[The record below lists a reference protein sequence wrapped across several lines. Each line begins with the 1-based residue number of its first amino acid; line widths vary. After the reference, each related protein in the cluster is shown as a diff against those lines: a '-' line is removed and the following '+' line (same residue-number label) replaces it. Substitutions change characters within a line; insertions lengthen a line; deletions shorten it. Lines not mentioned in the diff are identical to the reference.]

1 MATPVKRSQAPRRQ
15 TSEIPKL
22 SENLDPNLPST
33 PCRRSTKSPATNSAR
48 PKKSASKTPVRIP
61 SSSPSPARDNSS
73 VAPKRSSV
81 TPLKSLDPEKCHRE
95 VARLKENTSKSEPAA
110 VEDTEVTDSRA
121 RAMKQL
127 LLEEAMSGLPESG
140 AGRVTHMVNAFERLL
155 SISKEPKGEDGGE
168 AKRKVMNWAL
178 PGLQQPPKAKVSQ
191 NSCSPVL
198 CSTDFPAVEGSEA
211 DSAEHSS
218 VSKKDKRS
226 SNGINGSD
234 EGRRNRRNS
243 TGFSG
248 RRRIKKFKVKSLQPF
263 KLRTEQRGRFKE
275 EQFIKKVKEMLLEE
289 ERKRTP
295 IAKGLPWTTDEP
307 EVLIKP
313 PIKEPTE
320 PIELILHSD
329 VRAVERADFDL
340 HVAERMSFVE
350 QIKLE
355 RERQKKLEEEE
366 EIRRLRKELVPKA
379 QPMPYFDRPF
389 IPRKSAKPQTLPKE
403 PRLLLHV
410 HHPKEP

>member
-218 VSKKDKRS
+218 VNKKDKRS
-226 SNGINGSD
+226 AIAY
-234 EGRRNRRNS
+234 
-243 TGFSG
+243 
-248 RRRIKKFKVKSLQPF
+248 KFD
-263 KLRTEQRGRFKE
+263 QRGRFKE

-355 RERQKKLEEEE
+355 RERQQKLEEEE

-389 IPRKSAKPQTLPKE
+389 IPRK
-403 PRLLLHV
+403 
-410 HHPKEP
+410 

>member
-1 MATPVKRSQAPRRQ
+1 MATPAKRSQAPRRQ

-22 SENLDPNLPST
+22 SENLDPNLLST
-33 PCRRSTKSPATNSAR
+33 PCRRSTKSPATNSVR
-48 PKKSASKTPVRIP
+48 PKKSASQTPVRIP
-61 SSSPSPARDNSS
+61 SSSPSPAKDNSL

-81 TPLKSLDPEKCHRE
+81 TPLKSLDPEKCHQE
-95 VARLKENTSKSEPAA
+95 VARLKENTSKSEPLA
-110 VEDTEVTDSRA
+110 VEDMEVTDSRA

-140 AGRVTHMVNAFERLL
+140 AGRVTYLVNAFERLL

-168 AKRKVMNWAL
+168 VKRKVMNWAL
-178 PGLQQPPKAKVSQ
+178 PGLHQPPKAKVSE

-198 CSTDFPAVEGSEA
+198 CSTDFPHIEDSEG

-218 VSKKDKRS
+218 VNKKDKRL

-248 RRRIKKFKVKSLQPF
+248 RSRIKKFKVKSLQPF

-275 EQFIKKVKEMLLEE
+275 EQFIKKVNEMLLEE

-307 EVLIKP
+307 EILIKP
-313 PIKEPTE
+313 PIKERTE

-329 VRAVERADFDL
+329 VRAAERSEFDL

-350 QIKLE
+350 QIKLD
-355 RERQKKLEEEE
+355 RERQQKLEEEE

-389 IPRKSAKPQTLPKE
+389 IPRKSAKPQTVPKE
-403 PRLLLHV
+403 PRFHI
-410 HHPKEP
+410 HHLKEP